1 MTMPEP
7 LDPAAIKAKR
17 KERGWSQPQLAHRL
31 MHATPEQIELLVRYQ
46 QELRNV
52 QNWEHGTHAPDPA
65 NTDRLRRALTS
76 TE

>member
-1 MTMPEP
+1 MNNKITPEE
-7 LDPAAIKAKR
+7 IKTARKR
-17 KERGWSQPQLAHRL
+17 LGLSQPGLAHRL

-52 QNWEHGTHAPDPA
+52 QNWEHGTHAPDPT
-65 NTDRLRRALTS
+65 NTDRLIRALTN

>member
-1 MTMPEP
+1 MPEP
-7 LDPAAIKAKR
+7 LTPDTIKAKR

-52 QNWEHGTHAPDPA
+52 QNWEHGTYAPDPT
-65 NTDRLRRALTS
+65 NTERLIRALTS
-76 TE
+76 